1 MSEWPGN
8 GEVRLL
14 TTVTLVIWVGCLGVG
29 TLGLGLTY
37 PRSTRAVAPP
47 RTPVRAEVLDVEVA
61 RVPLPRT
68 ETTLPPL
75 SVALP
80 APAPPL
86 LAVPEAAPLLE
97 VATPS
102 PAVAFA
108 LPVEGPSRVVAP
120 EEADHVWPAASVPVP
135 SAQSAPQPLTFG
147 QGEGNQ
153 PAPEYPRAAVRAGQE
168 GTVRVGLTVAEN
180 GRVLAAE
187 AVTPCPW
194 PLLNEAAVT
203 VVRQRWRFRPGSVR
217 RYEVAIRFEIQK

>member
-8 GEVRLL
+8 GEGRLL
-14 TTVTLVIWVGCLGVG
+14 TTVTLVVWVGCLGVG

-37 PRSTRAVAPP
+37 PRPTRPESP
-47 RTPVRAEVLDVEVA
+47 SRTTVRAEVLDVEVA
-61 RVPLPRT
+61 RVPVPRT

-80 APAPPL
+80 TPALPL

-102 PAVAFA
+102 PAIAFA
-108 LPVEGPSRVVAP
+108 LPVEGPSRVVAQ
-120 EEADHVWPAASVPVP
+120 EEAEHVRPAESVPVP
-135 SAQSAPQPLTFG
+135 SAQPAPQPLTFG

-153 PAPEYPRAAVRAGQE
+153 PAPEYPRAAVRSGQE
-168 GTVRVGLTVAEN
+168 GTVRVGLTVGEN

-194 PLLNEAAVT
+194 PLLNEAAVR
-203 VVRQRWRFRPGSVR
+203 VVHQRWRFAPGSTR